1 MNFLAHSLISLEIDE
16 KENKK
21 TLYAN
26 FAGDFYKGLV
36 ETIELP
42 DELKEG
48 VVLHRIIDK
57 ISDRNENF
65 LNELLT
71 EKFGIF
77 KGIVSDMYID
87 HFLSKNFDSL
97 FNDNLNNIEN
107 KILYNIKISEKFFP
121 KNFKRT
127 FQWLRSEKVMSSYQ
141 NINFLERAFYGISQ
155 RVRKGEI
162 LKSAIIEL
170 QKNYNLFE
178 EKAIKEF
185 FYVKSESIK
194 MFNKNRRIKKKCQ
207 N

>member
-107 KILYNIKISEKFFP
+107 KILYNIKINEKFFP
-121 KNFKRT
+121 DNFKRT
-127 FQWLRSEKVMSSYQ
+127 FQWLKSEKVMSSYQ
-141 NINFLERAFYGISQ
+141 NITFLERAFYGISQ

-162 LKSAIIEL
+162 LKSSITEL

-194 MFNKNRRIKKKCQ
+194 VFNKNRRIKKKC
-207 N
+207 

>member
-36 ETIELP
+36 KTIELP

-48 VVLHRIIDK
+48 IVLHRIIDK

-121 KNFKRT
+121 DNFKRT
-127 FQWLRSEKVMSSYQ
+127 FQWLKSGKVMSSYQ

-194 MFNKNRRIKKKCQ
+194 MFNKNRRIKKKC
-207 N
+207 

>member
-48 VVLHRIIDK
+48 IVLHRIIDK

-65 LNELLT
+65 LNELLR

-107 KILYNIKISEKFFP
+107 KILYNIKINEKFFP
-121 KNFKRT
+121 DNFKRT
-127 FQWLRSEKVMSSYQ
+127 FQWFKSEKVMSSYQ
-141 NINFLERAFYGISQ
+141 NIDFLERAFYGISQ

-162 LKSAIIEL
+162 LKSSIIEL

-194 MFNKNRRIKKKCQ
+194 MFNKNRRIKKKC
-207 N
+207 

>member
-48 VVLHRIIDK
+48 IVLHRIIDK

-107 KILYNIKISEKFFP
+107 KILYNIKINEKFFP
-121 KNFKRT
+121 DNFKRT
-127 FQWLRSEKVMSSYQ
+127 FQWLKSGKVMSSYQ

-162 LKSAIIEL
+162 LKSSIIEL

-194 MFNKNRRIKKKCQ
+194 VFNKNRRIKKKC
-207 N
+207 

>member
-107 KILYNIKISEKFFP
+107 KILYNIKINEKFFP
-121 KNFKRT
+121 DNFKRT
-127 FQWLRSEKVMSSYQ
+127 FQWLKSEKVMSSYQ

-194 MFNKNRRIKKKCQ
+194 MFNKNRRIKKKC
-207 N
+207 

>member
-48 VVLHRIIDK
+48 IVLHRIIDK

-107 KILYNIKISEKFFP
+107 KILYNIKVNEKFFP

-127 FQWLRSEKVMSSYQ
+127 FQWLKSEKVMSSYQ

-162 LKSAIIEL
+162 LKSSIIEL

-194 MFNKNRRIKKKCQ
+194 MFNKNRRIKKKC
-207 N
+207 

>member
-48 VVLHRIIDK
+48 IVLHRIIDK

-121 KNFKRT
+121 DNFKRT
-127 FQWLRSEKVMSSYQ
+127 FQWLKSGKVMSSYQ

-194 MFNKNRRIKKKCQ
+194 MFNKNRRIKKKC
-207 N
+207 

>member
-48 VVLHRIIDK
+48 IVLHRIIDK

-107 KILYNIKISEKFFP
+107 KILYNIKINEKFFP
-121 KNFKRT
+121 DNFKRT
-127 FQWLRSEKVMSSYQ
+127 FQWFKSEKVMSSYQ

-155 RVRKGEI
+155 RIRKGEI
-162 LKSAIIEL
+162 LKSSIIEL

-194 MFNKNRRIKKKCQ
+194 VFNKNRRIKKKC
-207 N
+207 

>member
-48 VVLHRIIDK
+48 IVLHRIIDK

-107 KILYNIKISEKFFP
+107 KILYNIKINEKFFP
-121 KNFKRT
+121 DNFKRT
-127 FQWLRSEKVMSSYQ
+127 FQWFKSEKVMSSYQ

-194 MFNKNRRIKKKCQ
+194 VFNKNRRIKKKC
-207 N
+207 

>member
-1 MNFLAHSLISLEIDE
+1 MNFLAQSLISLEIDE

-107 KILYNIKISEKFFP
+107 KILYNIKINEKFFP
-121 KNFKRT
+121 DNFKRT
-127 FQWLRSEKVMSSYQ
+127 FQWLKSGKVMSSYQ

-162 LKSAIIEL
+162 LKSSIIEL

-194 MFNKNRRIKKKCQ
+194 MFNKNRRIKKKC
-207 N
+207 

>member
-48 VVLHRIIDK
+48 IVLHRIIDK
-57 ISDRNENF
+57 ISDRNKNF

-121 KNFKRT
+121 DNFKRT
-127 FQWLRSEKVMSSYQ
+127 FQWLKSEKVMSSYQ

-162 LKSAIIEL
+162 LKSSIIEL

-194 MFNKNRRIKKKCQ
+194 MFNKNRRIKKKC
-207 N
+207 

>member
-48 VVLHRIIDK
+48 IVLHRIIDK

-107 KILYNIKISEKFFP
+107 KILYNIKVNEKFFP
-121 KNFKRT
+121 DNFKRT
-127 FQWLRSEKVMSSYQ
+127 FQWLKSEKVMSSYQ

-162 LKSAIIEL
+162 LKSSIIEL

-194 MFNKNRRIKKKCQ
+194 MFNKNRRIKKKC
-207 N
+207 

>member
-48 VVLHRIIDK
+48 IILHRIIDK

-107 KILYNIKISEKFFP
+107 KILYNIKVNEKFFP
-121 KNFKRT
+121 DNFKRT
-127 FQWLRSEKVMSSYQ
+127 FQWLKSEKVMSSYQ

-194 MFNKNRRIKKKCQ
+194 MFNKK
-207 N
+207 

>member
-48 VVLHRIIDK
+48 IVLHRIIDK

-107 KILYNIKISEKFFP
+107 KILYNVKINEKFFP
-121 KNFKRT
+121 DNFKRT
-127 FQWLRSEKVMSSYQ
+127 FQWLKSGKVMSSYQ

-194 MFNKNRRIKKKCQ
+194 MFNKNRRIKKKC
-207 N
+207 

>member
-36 ETIELP
+36 KTIELP

-48 VVLHRIIDK
+48 IVLHRIIDK
-57 ISDRNENF
+57 ISDRNENS

-107 KILYNIKISEKFFP
+107 KILYNIKINEKFFP
-121 KNFKRT
+121 DNFKRT
-127 FQWLRSEKVMSSYQ
+127 FQWLKSGKVMSSYQ

-162 LKSAIIEL
+162 LKSSIIEL

-194 MFNKNRRIKKKCQ
+194 MFNKNRRIKKKC
-207 N
+207 

>member
-121 KNFKRT
+121 DNFKRT
-127 FQWLRSEKVMSSYQ
+127 FQWLKSEKVMSSYQ
-141 NINFLERAFYGISQ
+141 NIDFLERAFYGISQ

-162 LKSAIIEL
+162 LKSSIIEL

-194 MFNKNRRIKKKCQ
+194 MFNKNRRIKKKC
-207 N
+207 

>member
-48 VVLHRIIDK
+48 IVLHRIIDK

-107 KILYNIKISEKFFP
+107 KILYNVKINEKFFP
-121 KNFKRT
+121 DNFKRT
-127 FQWLRSEKVMSSYQ
+127 FQWFKSEKVMSSYQ

-162 LKSAIIEL
+162 LKSSIIEL

-194 MFNKNRRIKKKCQ
+194 MFNKNRRIKKKC
-207 N
+207 

>member
-16 KENKK
+16 KDNKK

-48 VVLHRIIDK
+48 IVLHRIIDK

-107 KILYNIKISEKFFP
+107 KILYNIKINEKFFP
-121 KNFKRT
+121 DNFKRT
-127 FQWLRSEKVMSSYQ
+127 FQWLKSEKVMSSYQ
-141 NINFLERAFYGISQ
+141 NIDFLERAFYGISQ

-194 MFNKNRRIKKKCQ
+194 MFNKNRRIKKKC
-207 N
+207 

>member
-121 KNFKRT
+121 DNFKRT
-127 FQWLRSEKVMSSYQ
+127 FQWLKSGKVMSSYQ

-162 LKSAIIEL
+162 LKSSIIEL

-194 MFNKNRRIKKKCQ
+194 MFNKNRRIKKKC
-207 N
+207 

>member
-107 KILYNIKISEKFFP
+107 KILYNIKINEKFFP
-121 KNFKRT
+121 DNFKRT
-127 FQWLRSEKVMSSYQ
+127 FQWLKSGKVMSSYQ

-194 MFNKNRRIKKKCQ
+194 VFNKNRRIKKKC
-207 N
+207 

>member
-1 MNFLAHSLISLEIDE
+1 MNFLGHSLISLEIDE
-16 KENKK
+16 KDNKK

-107 KILYNIKISEKFFP
+107 KILYNIRINEKFFP
-121 KNFKRT
+121 DNFKRT
-127 FQWLRSEKVMSSYQ
+127 FQWLKSEKVMSSYQ

-194 MFNKNRRIKKKCQ
+194 MFNKK
-207 N
+207 

>member
-36 ETIELP
+36 EKIELP

-48 VVLHRIIDK
+48 IVLHRIIDK

-107 KILYNIKISEKFFP
+107 KILYNIKINEKFFP
-121 KNFKRT
+121 DNFKRT
-127 FQWLRSEKVMSSYQ
+127 FQWLKSEKVMSSYQ

-194 MFNKNRRIKKKCQ
+194 MFNKNRRIKKKC
-207 N
+207 

>member
-48 VVLHRIIDK
+48 IVLHRIIDK

-71 EKFGIF
+71 EKFGIL

-107 KILYNIKISEKFFP
+107 KILYNIKINEKFFP
-121 KNFKRT
+121 DNFKRT
-127 FQWLRSEKVMSSYQ
+127 FQWLKSEKVMSSYQ
-141 NINFLERAFYGISQ
+141 NIGFLERAFYGISQ

-162 LKSAIIEL
+162 LKSSIIEL

-194 MFNKNRRIKKKCQ
+194 MFNKNRRIKKKC
-207 N
+207 

>member
-1 MNFLAHSLISLEIDE
+1 MNFLGHSLISLEIDE

-48 VVLHRIIDK
+48 IVLHRIIDK

-107 KILYNIKISEKFFP
+107 KILYNIKINEKFFP
-121 KNFKRT
+121 DNFKRT
-127 FQWLRSEKVMSSYQ
+127 FQWFKSEKVMSSYQ

-162 LKSAIIEL
+162 LKSSIIEL

-194 MFNKNRRIKKKCQ
+194 MFNKK
-207 N
+207 

>member
-26 FAGDFYKGLV
+26 FAGDFYQGLV
-36 ETIELP
+36 EKIELP

-107 KILYNIKISEKFFP
+107 KILYNIKVNEKFFP
-121 KNFKRT
+121 DNFKRT
-127 FQWLRSEKVMSSYQ
+127 FQWLKSEKVMSSYQ

-162 LKSAIIEL
+162 LKSSIIEL

-194 MFNKNRRIKKKCQ
+194 MFNKNRRIKKKC
-207 N
+207 

>member
-48 VVLHRIIDK
+48 IVLHRIIDK

-107 KILYNIKISEKFFP
+107 KILYNIKINEKFFP
-121 KNFKRT
+121 DNFKRT
-127 FQWLRSEKVMSSYQ
+127 FQWFKSEKVMSSYQ

-162 LKSAIIEL
+162 LKSSIIEL

-194 MFNKNRRIKKKCQ
+194 VFNKNRRIKKKC
-207 N
+207 

>member
-48 VVLHRIIDK
+48 IVLHRIIDK

-107 KILYNIKISEKFFP
+107 KILYNIKINEKFFP
-121 KNFKRT
+121 DNFKRT
-127 FQWLRSEKVMSSYQ
+127 FQWFKSEKVMSSYQ

-162 LKSAIIEL
+162 LKLSIIEL

-194 MFNKNRRIKKKCQ
+194 MFNKNRRIKKKC
-207 N
+207 

>member
-48 VVLHRIIDK
+48 IVLHRIIDK

-107 KILYNIKISEKFFP
+107 KILYNIKINEKFFP
-121 KNFKRT
+121 DNFKRT

-194 MFNKNRRIKKKCQ
+194 MFNKNRRIKKKC
-207 N
+207 

>member
-48 VVLHRIIDK
+48 IVLHRIIDK

-121 KNFKRT
+121 DNFKRT
-127 FQWLRSEKVMSSYQ
+127 FQWFKSEKVMSSYQ

-162 LKSAIIEL
+162 LKLSIIEL

-194 MFNKNRRIKKKCQ
+194 MFNKNRRIKKKC
-207 N
+207 

>member
-48 VVLHRIIDK
+48 IILHRIIDK

-107 KILYNIKISEKFFP
+107 KILYNIKVNEKFFP
-121 KNFKRT
+121 DNFKRT
-127 FQWLRSEKVMSSYQ
+127 FQWLKSEKVMSSYQ
-141 NINFLERAFYGISQ
+141 NIDFLERAFYGISQ

-162 LKSAIIEL
+162 LKSSIIEL

-194 MFNKNRRIKKKCQ
+194 MFNKNRRIKKKC
-207 N
+207 

>member
-71 EKFGIF
+71 EKFRIF

-107 KILYNIKISEKFFP
+107 KILYNIKINEKFFP
-121 KNFKRT
+121 DNFKRT
-127 FQWLRSEKVMSSYQ
+127 FQWLKSGKVMSSYQ

-162 LKSAIIEL
+162 LKSSIIEL

-194 MFNKNRRIKKKCQ
+194 MFNKNRRIKKKC
-207 N
+207 

>member
-48 VVLHRIIDK
+48 IVLHRIIDK

-107 KILYNIKISEKFFP
+107 KILYNIKVYEKFFP
-121 KNFKRT
+121 DNFKRT
-127 FQWLRSEKVMSSYQ
+127 FQWLKSEKVMSSYQ

-162 LKSAIIEL
+162 LKSSIIEL

-194 MFNKNRRIKKKCQ
+194 MFNKNRRIKKKC
-207 N
+207 

>member
-1 MNFLAHSLISLEIDE
+1 MNFLAHSLISLKIDE

-36 ETIELP
+36 EKIELP

-48 VVLHRIIDK
+48 IVLHRIIDK

-107 KILYNIKISEKFFP
+107 KILYNIKINEKFFP
-121 KNFKRT
+121 DNFKRT
-127 FQWLRSEKVMSSYQ
+127 FQWLKSGKVMSSYQ

-162 LKSAIIEL
+162 LKSSIIEL

-194 MFNKNRRIKKKCQ
+194 MFNKNRRIKKKC
-207 N
+207 

>member
-48 VVLHRIIDK
+48 IVLHRIIDK
-57 ISDRNENF
+57 ISDRNKNF

-107 KILYNIKISEKFFP
+107 KILYNIKINEKFFP
-121 KNFKRT
+121 DNFKRT

-194 MFNKNRRIKKKCQ
+194 MFNKNRRIKKKC
-207 N
+207 

>member
-48 VVLHRIIDK
+48 IVLHRIIDK

-107 KILYNIKISEKFFP
+107 KILYNIKVNEKFFP
-121 KNFKRT
+121 DNFKRT
-127 FQWLRSEKVMSSYQ
+127 FQWLKSEKVMSSYQ
-141 NINFLERAFYGISQ
+141 NIDFLERAFYGISQ

-194 MFNKNRRIKKKCQ
+194 MFNKNRRIKKKC
-207 N
+207 

>member
-48 VVLHRIIDK
+48 IVLHRIIDK

-107 KILYNIKISEKFFP
+107 KILYNIKINEKFFP
-121 KNFKRT
+121 DNFKRT
-127 FQWLRSEKVMSSYQ
+127 FQWLKSEKVMSSYQ
-141 NINFLERAFYGISQ
+141 NIDFLERAFYGISQ

-162 LKSAIIEL
+162 LKSSIIEL

-194 MFNKNRRIKKKCQ
+194 MFNKNRRIKKKC
-207 N
+207 